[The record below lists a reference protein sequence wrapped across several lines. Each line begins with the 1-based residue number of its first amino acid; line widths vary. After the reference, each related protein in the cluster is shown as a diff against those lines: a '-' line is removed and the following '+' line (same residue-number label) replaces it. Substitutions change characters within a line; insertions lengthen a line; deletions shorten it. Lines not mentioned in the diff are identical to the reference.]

1 MKKTTLFLSSCGIIA
16 LLLFLIS
23 CSESPTENDTTPKQ
37 SIVTGRVLD
46 SLNSPI
52 VGAIVVDRGTLAATD
67 TTDANG
73 YYSLVFN
80 ITEQYTTTLHVV
92 ATGYYSDS
100 AGVSVSAG
108 GTVTRNFN
116 LKRNYSEGLITGSL
130 KPAANI
136 ILVSASQKTIS
147 IRGTGLTDYSVLKFQ
162 ITDSLG
168 NPIVGTNKAWVKFS
182 LLSGPGGG
190 EYISPDSAETDNLG
204 MVTATVWSGTR
215 AGVVQVNVQ
224 AANGSVKAYPL
235 TIAITGGYPD
245 GEHFS
250 ISRTQI
256 NLAGMLYDGLT
267 TTVSVVVGDRNGNP
281 CVPSVVKF
289 TTNGGNITGSAITN
303 DMGIATATL
312 VTGNPRPADGLIFV
326 TATTVGD
333 TAYRRSDSLIS
344 ATTVL
349 IFSGKTQIAVPTS
362 PLIVPDSGTVSFKYR
377 VSDVIGNPIVGGSTI
392 TVKVTNLLGQVM
404 SSVQLLGDVNV
415 TTKDLD
421 TATYFNATIAKT
433 VRSAQGGQAI
443 VMIDVTT
450 PAEGNGNASKGF
462 SAYVQS
468 TSAEGGSAGFG
479 QTPYSIEVLSAP
491 NTNLTVAEGGT
502 DPNSFTRLDFV
513 VKDSLGNRI
522 INFANSGIPSTY
534 VAFSIIPTG
543 GLGGGEQLMP
553 GIDSLSD
560 AGTVSTIFR
569 AGSRSG
575 IVRVAASI
583 VGSSRPPAYVD
594 LVISGGYPDNNRV
607 IATLDKQNYPGF
619 VTTGQVGTISIQ
631 MSDQFNNPARAGTP
645 IYFTTTG
652 GLVQPST
659 TLDGNGRA
667 TAVLYGGGQVP
678 SGGFGS
684 VILTTFG
691 MGEIVIQRQ
700 LPFVFS
706 GSPIITIEGL
716 TNDSIN
722 VYSGFESEFSYRV
735 ADGNGNPLAAGN
747 RVSVTVSGTASRYIT
762 LSGDNEVTTIDTRD
776 QNQTYFKVYIKADSI
791 TTLSNFIMTISVSG
805 VNGSV
810 TRQLQGTLYP
820 VGTSIANPANIEFLS
835 ASMKNIA
842 IHGTGLTDYT
852 IMSFRVTDSSGRLVV
867 GSDKAVIHFSLLNAP
882 GGGEYIS
889 PENAV
894 PNNFGIVTTT
904 LRSGT
909 KAGIVQ
915 VSAQTAD
922 GKVKANPATITISG
936 GFPDADHFSISRT
949 QINLAGMLYDNL
961 TSTIMVVVGDRYGN
975 PPVQSPVKF
984 TTTAGNITG
993 SALTDDNGIAR
1004 ATLITGNSRPAD
1016 GRVIV
1021 TATTIG
1027 DTAYRKS
1034 DSVISATAI
1043 LMFSGKTQ
1051 ITVPT
1056 TPLIVPDSG
1065 TVSFNY
1071 RVSDELGNPIVGGS
1085 TITVRVTDMLGK
1097 VLSSVQLLGDV
1108 NVTTLDTYDAT
1119 YTNFTATIAKTS
1131 RSAAGGPAIVLIEV
1145 TSPQYGNGNASKGF
1159 SAFVQSTSA
1168 EGGSAGFG
1176 QTPYSIEVLGDPNKT
1191 LTVAEGSVVAN
1202 SFTALDF
1209 VVKDSSGNR
1218 IINFANSGI
1227 PRTYVAFSLIPTGG
1241 LGGGEQ
1247 LMPEIDSLSDAGNVS
1262 TIFRAGSRSGIVRVA
1277 ASIVGSSR
1285 PPAYVD
1291 LVISGGYPDNNR
1303 VIATLDKQN
1312 YPGFVTTGA
1321 VGTISI
1327 QMSDQFNNP
1336 ARVGTPIYLTSTGG
1350 QVQPQTALDNI
1361 GTATAVFYGGGQIPS
1376 DGGQIGAGHIVMNAY
1391 GRDSVLIQRSL
1402 PFLFSGKPVIQVSG
1416 ITNDSIDLYSGDK
1429 AILNFKVAD
1438 ENGNPLA
1445 AGNSVTVS
1453 VTGSAAG
1460 YITLSGD
1467 KEFVTVDTRDVNYT
1481 NFQVVLNGGDIST
1494 TSPFDVLFNV
1504 TGPNGTTSKRLFGR
1518 LYYGG
1523 TIIPPSE
1530 ESRQP
1535 AQIAWVSSSTSD
1547 IYVAG
1552 TGSTE
1557 NAVITYEVRDSL
1569 GNAIEPSSGTI
1580 VKFDLSFLPS
1590 SYNSSGTDPELIP
1603 DSAEVDNNGR
1613 VRVMVY
1619 SGTRAGIV
1627 QVRTRL
1633 ELPTKT
1639 IISEPVKVQVHA
1651 GFADQRHFT
1660 LGVAQ
1665 KNFPGLDKAFVNN
1678 YLTAQV
1684 VDKYSNPVAVGTSV
1698 RFETWHGSIGTGT
1711 SGSSSGIT
1719 NIDGFVSQTMWSSNP
1734 FPIDSDSLS
1743 IGAGYSYVKAFTEGQ
1758 SGSVVQ
1764 DSIILLWTGE
1774 PIIVKTA
1781 GPDTFVIPDDGNA
1794 GETWRFT
1801 VTDKLGHP
1809 LSAGTTI
1816 SISSPHATPTTDANV
1831 TLGDTFRTGDGITSF
1846 YVQLEDDYPN
1856 DTKSAPDQ
1864 CVLQV
1869 VVVHPVYGTYRLTL
1883 ATGQVF

>member
-23 CSESPTENDTTPKQ
+23 CSESPTENETTPEQ
-37 SIVTGRVLD
+37 SFITGRILD

-52 VGAIVVDRGTLAATD
+52 VGAMVVDRGTLAAVD

-80 ITEQYTTTLHVV
+80 ITEQYTTTLYVV

-116 LKRNYSEGLITGSL
+116 LKRNYSQGLIVGSV

-204 MVTATVWSGTR
+204 MVTATVWSGTK

-224 AANGSVKAYPL
+224 AANGLIKAYPL

-250 ISRTQI
+250 ISRSQI
-256 NLAGMLYDGLT
+256 NLAGMLYDNLT
-267 TTVSVVVGDRNGNP
+267 TNIMVVVGDKNGNP

-289 TTNGGNITGSAITN
+289 TTNAGIITGSAVTN
-303 DMGIATATL
+303 DMGIANATL
-312 VTGNPRPADGLIFV
+312 VTGEPRPANGLVFV

-333 TAYRRSDSLIS
+333 TASRQSDSLIS
-344 ATTVL
+344 ATAIL
-349 IFSGKTQIAVPTS
+349 MFSGKTQITVPST
-362 PLIVPDSGTVSFKYR
+362 PLIVPDSGTVSFNYR
-377 VSDVIGNPIVGGSTI
+377 VSDELGNPIVGGSTI
-392 TVKVTNLLGQVM
+392 SVRVTDMLGNAM

-415 TTKDLD
+415 TTLD
-421 TATYFNATIAKT
+421 TYDATYTNFTATIAKT
-433 VRSAQGGQAI
+433 SRSAAGGPAI
-443 VMIDVTT
+443 VLIEVVS
-450 PAEGNGNASKGF
+450 PQYGNGNASKGF
-462 SAYVQS
+462 NAYIQS
-468 TSAEGGSAGFG
+468 TSVEGGSGGFG
-479 QTPYSIEVLSAP
+479 QTPYSIEVLSTP

-522 INFANSGIPSTY
+522 INFANSGIPRTY

-569 AGSRSG
+569 AGSHSG

-583 VGSSRPPAYVD
+583 VGSSRPSAYVD

-631 MSDQFNNPARAGTP
+631 MSDQFNNPARIGTP
-645 IYFTTTG
+645 IYFTSTG
-652 GLVQPST
+652 GQVQPLT
-659 TLDGNGRA
+659 TLDNIGTA
-667 TAVLYGGGQVP
+667 TAVLYGGGQ
-678 SGGFGS
+678 S
-684 VILTTFG
+684 
-691 MGEIVIQRQ
+691 
-700 LPFVFS
+700 
-706 GSPIITIEGL
+706 
-716 TNDSIN
+716 
-722 VYSGFESEFSYRV
+722 
-735 ADGNGNPLAAGN
+735 
-747 RVSVTVSGTASRYIT
+747 
-762 LSGDNEVTTIDTRD
+762 
-776 QNQTYFKVYIKADSI
+776 
-791 TTLSNFIMTISVSG
+791 
-805 VNGSV
+805 
-810 TRQLQGTLYP
+810 
-820 VGTSIANPANIEFLS
+820 
-835 ASMKNIA
+835 
-842 IHGTGLTDYT
+842 
-852 IMSFRVTDSSGRLVV
+852 
-867 GSDKAVIHFSLLNAP
+867 
-882 GGGEYIS
+882 
-889 PENAV
+889 
-894 PNNFGIVTTT
+894 
-904 LRSGT
+904 
-909 KAGIVQ
+909 
-915 VSAQTAD
+915 
-922 GKVKANPATITISG
+922 
-936 GFPDADHFSISRT
+936 
-949 QINLAGMLYDNL
+949 
-961 TSTIMVVVGDRYGN
+961 
-975 PPVQSPVKF
+975 
-984 TTTAGNITG
+984 
-993 SALTDDNGIAR
+993 
-1004 ATLITGNSRPAD
+1004 
-1016 GRVIV
+1016 
-1021 TATTIG
+1021 
-1027 DTAYRKS
+1027 
-1034 DSVISATAI
+1034 
-1043 LMFSGKTQ
+1043 
-1051 ITVPT
+1051 
-1056 TPLIVPDSG
+1056 
-1065 TVSFNY
+1065 
-1071 RVSDELGNPIVGGS
+1071 
-1085 TITVRVTDMLGK
+1085 
-1097 VLSSVQLLGDV
+1097 
-1108 NVTTLDTYDAT
+1108 
-1119 YTNFTATIAKTS
+1119 
-1131 RSAAGGPAIVLIEV
+1131 
-1145 TSPQYGNGNASKGF
+1145 
-1159 SAFVQSTSA
+1159 
-1168 EGGSAGFG
+1168 
-1176 QTPYSIEVLGDPNKT
+1176 
-1191 LTVAEGSVVAN
+1191 
-1202 SFTALDF
+1202 
-1209 VVKDSSGNR
+1209 
-1218 IINFANSGI
+1218 
-1227 PRTYVAFSLIPTGG
+1227 
-1241 LGGGEQ
+1241 
-1247 LMPEIDSLSDAGNVS
+1247 
-1262 TIFRAGSRSGIVRVA
+1262 
-1277 ASIVGSSR
+1277 
-1285 PPAYVD
+1285 
-1291 LVISGGYPDNNR
+1291 
-1303 VIATLDKQN
+1303 
-1312 YPGFVTTGA
+1312 
-1321 VGTISI
+1321 
-1327 QMSDQFNNP
+1327 
-1336 ARVGTPIYLTSTGG
+1336 
-1350 QVQPQTALDNI
+1350 
-1361 GTATAVFYGGGQIPS
+1361 PS
-1376 DGGQIGAGHIVMNAY
+1376 DGGQLGAGHIVMNAY

-1535 AQIAWVSSSTSD
+1535 AQIAWDSSSTSD

-1569 GNAIEPSSGTI
+1569 GNAIEPSSGII

-1743 IGAGYSYVKAFTEGQ
+1743 MGAGYSYVKAFTEGQ

-1774 PIIVKTA
+1774 PVIVKTA
-1781 GPDTFVIPDDGNA
+1781 GPDTFIIPDDGNA

-1883 ATGQVF
+1883 ATGQVY